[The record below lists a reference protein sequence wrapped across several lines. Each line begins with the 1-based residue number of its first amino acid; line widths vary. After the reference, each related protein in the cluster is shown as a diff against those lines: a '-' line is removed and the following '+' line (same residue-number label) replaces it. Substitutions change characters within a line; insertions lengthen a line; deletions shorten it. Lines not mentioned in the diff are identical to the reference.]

1 MLRSIVVILSISL
14 CLSAPVY
21 AEVGDYNFWQTLR
34 NLAKPR
40 KADNPVTSAQRRG
53 DYPLLTNPRG
63 FDDDFRPG
71 KYRGWQKVDLHPST
85 GALCG
90 NGTPYKFFVN
100 RVAQSSNTLVYF
112 EGGGA
117 CWDYETCSGN
127 AGILGARNADG
138 IPDNYL
144 GLLTPATSLVSPF
157 VFRLNPWNSI
167 KTQKWNLVYVPY
179 CTGDIYF
186 GDKVSVYEDAS
197 GEADPLVWHHNGLR
211 NGRAVT
217 AWLKNNL
224 QQPGQLVMTGCSAG
238 GAGAMTNYHPMR
250 RDIAARKSFLLNDS
264 GPIHETLDPQDP
276 SHRLGQLIFPAWGLS
291 EGDENPLG
299 YLSAGLPAMDV
310 NDPSTIYKGLSEQ
323 YYADR
328 MGLTY
333 FWDDFNY
340 SRYSYE
346 RFFEDI
352 FNEQNEDVKREK
364 ILDLWHID
372 TDTTLANLSQLDNF
386 GYFMPRFRDL
396 NDSHCTTIVQFQNAD
411 IQEAGLELDDF
422 VDNILDGSGDVMKAS
437 ESDTEA
443 DYNKGFNLLYWTLR
457 NLFGIGN

>member
-291 EGDENPLG
+291 E
-299 YLSAGLPAMDV
+299 
-310 NDPSTIYKGLSEQ
+310 
-323 YYADR
+323 
-328 MGLTY
+328 
-333 FWDDFNY
+333 
-340 SRYSYE
+340 
-346 RFFEDI
+346 
-352 FNEQNEDVKREK
+352 
-364 ILDLWHID
+364 
-372 TDTTLANLSQLDNF
+372 
-386 GYFMPRFRDL
+386 
-396 NDSHCTTIVQFQNAD
+396 
-411 IQEAGLELDDF
+411 
-422 VDNILDGSGDVMKAS
+422 
-437 ESDTEA
+437 
-443 DYNKGFNLLYWTLR
+443 
-457 NLFGIGN
+457 

>member
-1 MLRSIVVILSISL
+1 MLRSIVVILSMSL
-14 CLSAPVY
+14 CFSAPVY
-21 AEVGDYNFWQTLR
+21 AETGDYSFWQTLK
-34 NLAKPR
+34 NLVKPR
-40 KADNPVTSAQRRG
+40 KADNPVTWQQRQG
-53 DYPLLTNPRG
+53 DYPLLTNPSS
-63 FDDDFRPG
+63 FDDDFSPG
-71 KYRGWQKVDLHPST
+71 RYRSWQKIDLHPST
-85 GALCG
+85 GAVCG

-117 CWDYETCSGN
+117 CWDYDTCSGN

-138 IPDNYL
+138 IPDNYMGIL
-144 GLLTPATSLVSPF
+144 SPATSLVSPF
-157 VFRLNPWNSI
+157 VFRLNPWTRV
-167 KTQKWNLVYVPY
+167 KTQKWNIVYVPY

-186 GDKVSVYEDAS
+186 GDKVSVYEDPA

-224 QQPGQLVMTGCSAG
+224 QQPGQLMMTGCSAG
-238 GAGAMTNYHPMR
+238 GAGSMTNYHPMR

-276 SHRLGQLIFPAWGLS
+276 SHNLGQLIFPAWGLS
-291 EGDENPLG
+291 EGDESPMN
-299 YLSAGLPAMDV
+299 YLSAGLPAMDA
-310 NDPSTIYKGLSEQ
+310 NDPSTIYKGLSEK

-328 MGLTY
+328 MGMTY
-333 FWDDFNY
+333 FWDDYNY

-346 RFFEDI
+346 RFFDDI
-352 FNEQNEDVKREK
+352 RNEQDDDVKRDK

-372 TDTTLANLSQLDNF
+372 TETTLENLSQLDNF
-386 GYFMPRFRDL
+386 GYYMPRFRDL
-396 NDSHCTTIVQFQNAD
+396 NDSHCSTIVQFQNAD

-437 ESDTEA
+437 EDDTEA
-443 DYNKGFNLLYWTLR
+443 DYNKGFNLLYWALK